1 MDSTLQYKLEERV
14 AHRPLNIQ
22 PLICSLL
29 FLAIFAGC
37 QGGRYYM
44 SNRLQELGIFSALLL
59 MSLGAW
65 RAVFQ
70 LNLDNLKDWVL
81 KPVCLIFGIMLIS
94 SMAFYV
100 NYGGNPL
107 YSFFSAR
114 EFMLAFVGPGVYLL
128 CRTGLPVRVV
138 ETTVRF
144 ALVAL
149 MLNYLFFY
157 FTLDLKSLFFS
168 TDHTLS
174 NLVTYDDWRGFRL
187 KPPLFAI
194 MVGLMAAFIGV
205 GQART
210 FMSWAISL
218 SVMGIAIYIWSIV
231 MFRSTLATM
240 AMAMLLYP
248 ALFASKNRIPLVVVM
263 SPLLI
268 LSIPVGFDMMLDVF
282 LGSDGGGLRK
292 QSFELAFQ
300 QIPGHL
306 IFGAGEDNAY
316 GATYQDIV
324 GPYFFP
330 DDIGFIGTLYK
341 YGVVGAFLY
350 LYMHIKIWSRLWA
363 ANIQFKKIYG
373 RLNPQ
378 LWAIFMW
385 LTAMAFNLVLN
396 PGLAYAQ
403 GITLASIGFALASL
417 HLNENGYAA
426 SITTSSRVAS
436 QLET

>member
-1 MDSTLQYKLEERV
+1 MDSTSTVDVNYS
-14 AHRPLNIQ
+14 AGFRPLNLQ
-22 PLICSLL
+22 SVICVFL
-29 FLAIFAGC
+29 FLAISAGC

-44 SNRLQELGIFSALLL
+44 ANRLQELGIFSALAL
-59 MSLGAW
+59 MVLGTW
-65 RAVFQ
+65 RGFFQ
-70 LNLDNLKDWVL
+70 LDMASLKAWVV
-81 KPVCLIFGIMLIS
+81 KPVSLVFGIMVVS
-94 SMAFYV
+94 SLAFYT

-114 EFMLAFVGPGVYLL
+114 EFMLAFMGPGVYLL
-128 CRTGLPVRVV
+128 CRTGLPINVV
-138 ETTVRF
+138 ERTVRF
-144 ALVAL
+144 TLIAL

-194 MVGLMAAFIGV
+194 MVGLMAALIGV
-205 GQART
+205 GQSRR
-210 FMSWAISL
+210 FLSWAISL

-240 AMAMLLYP
+240 ALAMCLYP
-248 ALFASKNRIPLVVVM
+248 VVFASKNRIPLVIVL
-263 SPLLI
+263 SPLII
-268 LSIPVGFDMMLDVF
+268 LCIPAGFELMLDIF
-282 LGSDGGGLRK
+282 LGSDGGSLRK
-292 QSFELAFQ
+292 KAFELAFQ
-300 QIPGHL
+300 QIPGHFL
-306 IFGAGEDNAY
+306 FGAGEDNAY

-324 GPYFFP
+324 APYFYP

-341 YGVVGAFLY
+341 YGAVGAFLY
-350 LYMHIKIWSRLWA
+350 LYMHFKIWSRLWA
-363 ANIQFKKIYG
+363 ANIQFTKIHG
-373 RLNPQ
+373 HLNPQ

-417 HLNENGYAA
+417 HL
-426 SITTSSRVAS
+426 R
-436 QLET
+436 

>member
-1 MDSTLQYKLEERV
+1 MDSVLTGDMNSR
-14 AHRPLNIQ
+14 AGFRPLDLQ
-22 PLICSLL
+22 PLICVLI

-44 SNRLQELGIFSALLL
+44 ANRLQELGIFSALAL
-59 MSLGAW
+59 MVLGTW
-65 RAVFQ
+65 RGFFQ
-70 LNLDNLKDWVL
+70 LDMASLKAWVV
-81 KPVCLIFGIMLIS
+81 KPVSLVFGIMVVS
-94 SMAFYV
+94 SLAFYT

-114 EFMLAFVGPGVYLL
+114 EFMLAFMGPGVYLL
-128 CRTGLPVRVV
+128 CRTGLPINVV
-138 ETTVRF
+138 ERTVRF
-144 ALVAL
+144 TLIAL

-194 MVGLMAAFIGV
+194 MVGLMAALIGV
-205 GQART
+205 GQSRR
-210 FMSWAISL
+210 FLSWAISL

-240 AMAMLLYP
+240 ALAMCLYP
-248 ALFASKNRIPLVVVM
+248 VVFASKNRIPLVIVL
-263 SPLLI
+263 SPLII
-268 LSIPVGFDMMLDVF
+268 LCIPAGFELMLDIF
-282 LGSDGGGLRK
+282 LGSDGGSLRK
-292 QSFELAFQ
+292 KAFELAFQ
-300 QIPGHL
+300 QIPGHFL
-306 IFGAGEDNAY
+306 FGAGEDNAY

-324 GPYFFP
+324 APYFYP

-341 YGVVGAFLY
+341 YGAVGAFLY
-350 LYMHIKIWSRLWA
+350 LYMHFKIWSRLWA
-363 ANIQFKKIYG
+363 ANIQFTKIHG
-373 RLNPQ
+373 HLNPQ

-417 HLNENGYAA
+417 HL
-426 SITTSSRVAS
+426 R
-436 QLET
+436 

>member
-1 MDSTLQYKLEERV
+1 MDSVLTGDMNSR
-14 AHRPLNIQ
+14 AGFRPLDLQ
-22 PLICSLL
+22 PLICVLL

-44 SNRLQELGIFSALLL
+44 ANRLQELGIFSALAL
-59 MSLGAW
+59 MVLGTW
-65 RAVFQ
+65 RGFFQ
-70 LNLDNLKDWVL
+70 LDMASLKAWVV
-81 KPVCLIFGIMLIS
+81 KPVSLIFGIMVIS
-94 SMAFYV
+94 SLAFYT

-114 EFMLAFVGPGVYLL
+114 EFMLAFMGPGVYLL
-128 CRTGLPVRVV
+128 CRTGLPVNVV
-138 ETTVRF
+138 ERTVRF
-144 ALVAL
+144 TLIAL

-194 MVGLMAAFIGV
+194 MVGLMAALIGV
-205 GQART
+205 GQPRR
-210 FMSWAISL
+210 FLSWAISL

-240 AMAMLLYP
+240 ALAMCLYP
-248 ALFASKNRIPLVVVM
+248 VVFSSKNRIPLVIVL
-263 SPLLI
+263 SPLII
-268 LSIPVGFDMMLDVF
+268 LCIPAGFELMLDIF
-282 LGSDGGGLRK
+282 LGSDGGSLRK
-292 QSFELAFQ
+292 KAFELAFE
-300 QIPGHL
+300 QIPGHFL
-306 IFGAGEDNAY
+306 FGAGEDNAY

-324 GPYFFP
+324 APYFYP

-341 YGVVGAFLY
+341 YGAVGAFLY
-350 LYMHIKIWSRLWA
+350 LYMHFKIWSRLWA
-363 ANIQFKKIYG
+363 ANIQFTKIHG
-373 RLNPQ
+373 HLNPQ

-417 HLNENGYAA
+417 HL
-426 SITTSSRVAS
+426 R
-436 QLET
+436 

>member
-1 MDSTLQYKLEERV
+1 MESALKVDIGSR
-14 AHRPLNIQ
+14 AGFRPVNLHHV
-22 PLICSLL
+22 CCVLL
-29 FLAIFAGC
+29 FIAIFAGC

-44 SNRLQELGIFSALLL
+44 ANRLQELGIFSAMAL
-59 MSLGAW
+59 MVLGSW
-65 RAVFQ
+65 RAFFQ
-70 LNLDNLKDWVL
+70 LDIVSLKAWVV
-81 KPVCLIFGIMLIS
+81 KPVLLIFGIMVIS
-94 SMAFYV
+94 SLAFYV

-114 EFMLAFVGPGVYLL
+114 EFMLGFVGPGTYLL
-128 CRTGLPVRVV
+128 CRTGLPVNLV
-138 ETTVRF
+138 EKTVRF
-144 ALVAL
+144 ALVSL
-149 MLNYLFFY
+149 MVNYLVFY

-205 GQART
+205 GQSRR
-210 FMSWAISL
+210 FLSWAISL
-218 SVMGIAIYIWSIV
+218 SVMSIAIYIWSIV

-240 AMAMLLYP
+240 ILAMCLYP
-248 ALFASKNRIPLVVVM
+248 LVFSSKNRIPLVFVL
-263 SPLLI
+263 SPILI
-268 LSIPVGFDMMLDVF
+268 LCLPAGFELMLDVF

-292 QSFELAFQ
+292 KSFELAFE
-300 QIPGHL
+300 QIPGHFF
-306 IFGAGEDNAY
+306 FGAGEDNAY
-316 GATYQDIV
+316 GDTYQDIV

-341 YGVVGAFLY
+341 YGAVGAFLY
-350 LYMHIKIWSRLWA
+350 LYMHFKIWTKLWA
-363 ANIQFKKIYG
+363 ANIQFTQANG
-373 RLNPQ
+373 CLNPL

-403 GITLASIGFALASL
+403 GITLASIGLALASL
-417 HLNENGYAA
+417 HL
-426 SITTSSRVAS
+426 R
-436 QLET
+436 